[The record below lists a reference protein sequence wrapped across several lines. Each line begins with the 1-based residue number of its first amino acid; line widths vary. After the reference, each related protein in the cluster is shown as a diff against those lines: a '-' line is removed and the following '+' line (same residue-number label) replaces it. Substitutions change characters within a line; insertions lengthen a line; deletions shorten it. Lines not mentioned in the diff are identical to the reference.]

1 MDIYDYLKWD
11 HDQVSQ
17 LFKQFEKSDLEVRKK
32 QIMALIAQEL
42 LIHAQSEQET
52 FYQTLE
58 NYSET
63 RDVALHGREEHQEIT
78 DLINLIVNANKFGAA
93 WEKKVIELKNIVE
106 HHVNEEEGEIF
117 KKAKKVLSEDDAYTL
132 KEKMH
137 YLKQQLLLKN
147 NFNYFGEAN

>member
-11 HDQVSQ
+11 HEQVSQ

-58 NYSET
+58 NYPET

-78 DLINLIVNANKFGAA
+78 DLINLIVSANKFGAA

-117 KKAKKVLSEDDAYTL
+117 KKAKKVLSEDDAYIL